1 MAMFPCPAFTV
12 RNLSVL
18 AYAQGFTL
26 WHYKSPAAPL
36 AALDQPGF
44 FDHAASMLAA
54 GDMMMMS
61 GSDGGRVAFVAA
73 ANDGVHL
80 AALA

>member
-1 MAMFPCPAFTV
+1 MDFTI

-26 WHYKSPAAPL
+26 WHYKAPTALL
-36 AALDQPGF
+36 AFVSAPGF
-44 FDHAASMLAA
+44 FDHAADMLAS
-54 GDMMMMS
+54 GDMLLIS
-61 GSDGGRVAFVAA
+61 AGDGGRVAFVAA
-73 ANDGVHL
+73 ANDRVTL